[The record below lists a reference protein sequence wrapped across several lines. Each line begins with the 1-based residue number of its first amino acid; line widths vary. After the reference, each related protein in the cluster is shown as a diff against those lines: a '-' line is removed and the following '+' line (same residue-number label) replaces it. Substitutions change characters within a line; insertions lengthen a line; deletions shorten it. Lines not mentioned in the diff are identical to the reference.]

1 MDFCRRRKNWSHSHH
16 RTGRLRELGEI
27 VERERSWIGSERCNV
42 NRRVAVRCLCGV
54 KGQIMQRSLG
64 TDQEATP
71 AGEMLSL
78 RETPTQHTTN
88 GVTGSGRPSKGIK
101 IAKRA
106 GQPWIN
112 AASKAGAGI
121 KQLWSK
127 GQRFL
132 PLTVGRKNGPSSLA
146 PSKS

>member
-1 MDFCRRRKNWSHSHH
+1 M
-16 RTGRLRELGEI
+16 
-27 VERERSWIGSERCNV
+27 
-42 NRRVAVRCLCGV
+42 AVRCLCGV

-121 KQLWSK
+121 KQLWS
-127 GQRFL
+127 
-132 PLTVGRKNGPSSLA
+132 
-146 PSKS
+146 